1 MTHSMCGLRWCARA
15 DVIFDVPG
23 RHVLDVE
30 DHRDGRL
37 IVTVESDQVETG
49 CPSCGVIAASHRRR
63 PRMLHDAPCLGR
75 VTMVRWLKRM
85 WRCREPGPGN
95 ILRHRHTREW
105 PRKSATI
112 RAPAPFS
119 HPAASPPI
127 FQNVWAFT
135 HSKSGPFCTL
145 KNTLPASRLRRSDP
159 RNRPSGTHRAQQLH
173 ARTRPC
179 RFFGTHRLMCK
190 LRSLERHTRGAPSSL
205 GGTTVLVPWGDR

>member
-30 DHRDGRL
+30 DDRDGRL

-112 RAPAPFS
+112 RAPALSLTRQRHHHLPERVGL
-119 HPAASPPI
+119 HPLE
-127 FQNVWAFT
+127 VW
-135 HSKSGPFCTL
+135 
-145 KNTLPASRLRRSDP
+145 
-159 RNRPSGTHRAQQLH
+159 
-173 ARTRPC
+173 
-179 RFFGTHRLMCK
+179 
-190 LRSLERHTRGAPSSL
+190 
-205 GGTTVLVPWGDR
+205 TVLHLEKHPSRQPT

>member
-1 MTHSMCGLRWCARA
+1 MAQERCRDLQDQRRPSSCSAKDPTVTHSMCGLRWCARA

-30 DHRDGRL
+30 DDRDGRL

-112 RAPAPFS
+112 RAPALSLTRQRHHQSSRTCGP
-119 HPAASPPI
+119 SP
-127 FQNVWAFT
+127 T
-135 HSKSGPFCTL
+135 
-145 KNTLPASRLRRSDP
+145 
-159 RNRPSGTHRAQQLH
+159 
-173 ARTRPC
+173 
-179 RFFGTHRLMCK
+179 
-190 LRSLERHTRGAPSSL
+190 RSLDRFAP
-205 GGTTVLVPWGDR
+205 